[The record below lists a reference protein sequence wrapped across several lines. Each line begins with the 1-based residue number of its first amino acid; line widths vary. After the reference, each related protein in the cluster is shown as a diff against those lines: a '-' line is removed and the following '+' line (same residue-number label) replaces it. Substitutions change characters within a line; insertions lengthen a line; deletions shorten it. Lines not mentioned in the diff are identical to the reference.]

1 MDKFNIFKL
10 QYNAFNDMMSLAGQ
24 EVFINGAKK
33 YGIITNTDT
42 REFNDKYLS
51 TNFAMMRGDYI
62 YYNDMYW
69 MIWNQVNVT
78 RSENYKGIMRQCEH
92 NIIFNLKYADET
104 SKYLLKCPAVI
115 QRTSDYTQHY
125 QSTVSMVTID
135 SEIHVFVRD
144 TSLTRKIMKLVGK
157 SDGQIIIGNKNY
169 SIIGVSVEKKGY
181 LNITCRLDNT
191 TSFSDY
197 VNEIY
202 WRETRPTDW
211 ESQIDDSLFYREGVT
226 PTLPSAP
233 NGLQTNVGEI
243 KGYDIKNQT
252 PTSLGEISF
261 SWTHD
266 DNKVKYRE
274 WEGYKVVFLK
284 DNVEI
289 STTTTISDS
298 INYTNL
304 QAGEY
309 FIKVSILFN
318 TYVEDEGSLA
328 QTSNKFQI
336 KDETVKPLPP
346 NNYETNVSP
355 MDIKAVGEV
364 AEDGDGIV
372 TYTWGKD
379 VNAENYSGFVGYALY
394 PYRNGTYS
402 YSLNFDKD
410 VMSYKWTNRG
420 EGTYSGR
427 ICARF
432 INGEIETLGSEKF
445 FGNVTVQNNF
455 DSGDPW

>member
-1 MDKFNIFKL
+1 
-10 QYNAFNDMMSLAGQ
+10 
-24 EVFINGAKK
+24 
-33 YGIITNTDT
+33 
-42 REFNDKYLS
+42 
-51 TNFAMMRGDYI
+51 
-62 YYNDMYW
+62 
-69 MIWNQVNVT
+69 
-78 RSENYKGIMRQCEH
+78 
-92 NIIFNLKYADET
+92 
-104 SKYLLKCPAVI
+104 
-115 QRTSDYTQHY
+115 
-125 QSTVSMVTID
+125 
-135 SEIHVFVRD
+135 
-144 TSLTRKIMKLVGK
+144 
-157 SDGQIIIGNKNY
+157 
-169 SIIGVSVEKKGY
+169 
-181 LNITCRLDNT
+181 
-191 TSFSDY
+191 
-197 VNEIY
+197 
-202 WRETRPTDW
+202 
-211 ESQIDDSLFYREGVT
+211 
-226 PTLPSAP
+226 PTLPSAL

-379 VNAENYSGFVGYALY
+379 VNAEN
-394 PYRNGTYS
+394 
-402 YSLNFDKD
+402 
-410 VMSYKWTNRG
+410 
-420 EGTYSGR
+420 
-427 ICARF
+427 
-432 INGEIETLGSEKF
+432 
-445 FGNVTVQNNF
+445 
-455 DSGDPW
+455 